1 MAQRIFVVEDDR
13 FMRDAVDL
21 ILSQA
26 GYHFTGVG
34 SGEEAL
40 DLVSRSMPDLI
51 LLDIGLPGIGGLK
64 VLSALRRRGV
74 VVPILMMTAN
84 ANPSTVRDVMEMG
97 GSGYVLKPF
106 NPRELVQRV
115 GAALAPAG
123 LKRTVRALRVA

>member
-1 MAQRIFVVEDDR
+1 MTQRIFVVEDDR

-21 ILSQA
+21 ILTQA
-26 GYHFTGVG
+26 GYHFTSAG

-40 DLVSRSMPDLI
+40 DLIRRSMPDLV

-64 VLSALRRRGV
+64 VLSTLRQRGV

-84 ANPSTVRDVMEMG
+84 ASPATVRDVMEMG

-106 NPRELVQRV
+106 EPRDLLDRV
-115 GAALAPAG
+115 RTALAPIGQA
-123 LKRTVRALRVA
+123 RAPRAIRQA

>member
-1 MAQRIFVVEDDR
+1 MSQKILVVEDDR

-21 ILSQA
+21 IFTQA
-26 GYHFTGVG
+26 GYHVDAVG

-40 DLVSRSMPDLI
+40 DLVRRSMPDLV

-64 VLSALRRRGV
+64 VLWALRQRGV

-84 ANPSTVRDVMEMG
+84 SSPATLRDVMEMG

-106 NPRELVQRV
+106 EPRDLSERV
-115 GAALAPAG
+115 RVALAPVG
-123 LKRTVRALRVA
+123 LGRTPRAMRQA